1 MPELVVHSLKQYEER
16 AVELAKS
23 PTAMQALKAKL
34 AKKRMTAPLF
44 DTSGWVRDWEVGL
57 DEVSI
62 HPPLQCKL
70 PRELM
75 PQSSR

>member
-1 MPELVVHSLKQYEER
+1 MPELVVHSLKQYEEK

-23 PTAMQALKAKL
+23 PTAVQALKAKL

-57 DEVSI
+57 DEVYLVAISFSGKSPADE
-62 HPPLQCKL
+62 HT
-70 PRELM
+70 
-75 PQSSR
+75 